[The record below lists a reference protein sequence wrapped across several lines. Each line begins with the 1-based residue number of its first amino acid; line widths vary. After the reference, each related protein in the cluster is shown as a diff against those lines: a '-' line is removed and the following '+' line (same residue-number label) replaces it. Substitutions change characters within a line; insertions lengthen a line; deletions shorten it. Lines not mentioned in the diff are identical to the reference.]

1 MCQLHVY
8 RVYLLCLSQSS
19 GPANK
24 KGTQP
29 KLRPHTVFSVSIK
42 FSNEIRGVCFYPAL
56 PCFLRHDIFFL
67 FVASVSRQMVNRSFL
82 LLREVYFV
90 AEGKSLQAWIYFFAW
105 WEHSF
110 LMWRVLSFDGVVLY
124 SLYAL
129 VVGIAH
135 LSQCNKG
142 LKIVW
147 IKTKLA
153 AFADNSHFSFL
164 SERQLPCLA
173 DTGSVLPA
181 AVFNPPCR
189 GISTFHICHG
199 TLQSLRCMAASRFLM
214 SPLRAVPS
222 SSEKRLPC
230 LKNPCRAVY
239 SAETGTPY
247 IY

>member
-1 MCQLHVY
+1 MTSATCT
-8 RVYLLCLSQSS
+8 
-19 GPANK
+19 NK

-56 PCFLRHDIFFL
+56 PCFLRHDIFLLVCRFC
-67 FVASVSRQMVNRSFL
+67 FQTNGKPFFL

-90 AEGKSLQAWIYFFAW
+90 AEGKSLQAWIYFFC
-105 WEHSF
+105 
-110 LMWRVLSFDGVVLY
+110 LMGTFFPDVACVVSRLFGLSFDGVVLH

-135 LSQCNKG
+135 LAQCNKG

-173 DTGSVLPA
+173 DIGSVLPA

-189 GISTFHICHG
+189 GISTFIFAMAPCNFCVAWL
-199 TLQSLRCMAASRFLM
+199 LQGFSC
-214 SPLRAVPS
+214 PLSVLFRVPPDS
-222 SSEKRLPC
+222 VFP
-230 LKNPCRAVY
+230 V
-239 SAETGTPY
+239 
-247 IY
+247 

>member
-1 MCQLHVY
+1 MTSATCT
-8 RVYLLCLSQSS
+8 
-19 GPANK
+19 NK

-29 KLRPHTVFSVSIK
+29 KLRPHTVFLVSIK

-56 PCFLRHDIFFL
+56 PCFLRHDIFLLVCRFC
-67 FVASVSRQMVNRSFL
+67 FQTNGKPFFSSFSRSVFCCRGQVSASVNLLFCLMGTFFPDVACVVSRLF
-82 LLREVYFV
+82 
-90 AEGKSLQAWIYFFAW
+90 G
-105 WEHSF
+105 
-110 LMWRVLSFDGVVLY
+110 LSFDGIVLH

-153 AFADNSHFSFL
+153 ASADNSHFSFL

-173 DTGSVLPA
+173 DIGSVLPA

-199 TLQSLRCMAASRFLM
+199 TLQFLCCMAASRFLM

-222 SSEKRLPC
+222 SS
-230 LKNPCRAVY
+230 
-239 SAETGTPY
+239 G
-247 IY
+247 

>member
-1 MCQLHVY
+1 MKYTVY
-8 RVYLLCLSQSS
+8 VFTPLCR
-19 GPANK
+19 AFY
-24 KGTQP
+24 GT
-29 KLRPHTVFSVSIK
+29 TFS
-42 FSNEIRGVCFYPAL
+42 
-56 PCFLRHDIFFL
+56 FL
-67 FVASVSRQMVNRSFL
+67 FVASASRQMVNRSFL

-90 AEGKSLQAWIYFFAW
+90 AEGKSLQAWIYFFC
-105 WEHSF
+105 
-110 LMWRVLSFDGVVLY
+110 LMGTFFPDVACVVSRLFGLSFDGIVLH

-135 LSQCNKG
+135 LAQFNKG

-153 AFADNSHFSFL
+153 VSADNSHSSFL

-199 TLQSLRCMAASRFLM
+199 ALQFLRCMAASRFLM

-222 SSEKRLPC
+222 SS
-230 LKNPCRAVY
+230 
-239 SAETGTPY
+239 G
-247 IY
+247 

>member
-1 MCQLHVY
+1 MSIVFIFCVYRNPLVLQTKRGHNRSCAPTPFFQCQLNLVMKYAVY
-8 RVYLLCLSQSS
+8 VFTPLCR
-19 GPANK
+19 AFY
-24 KGTQP
+24 GT
-29 KLRPHTVFSVSIK
+29 TFS
-42 FSNEIRGVCFYPAL
+42 
-56 PCFLRHDIFFL
+56 FL

-90 AEGKSLQAWIYFFAW
+90 AEGKSLQAWIYFFC
-105 WEHSF
+105 
-110 LMWRVLSFDGVVLY
+110 LMGTFFPDVACVVSRLFGLSFDGIVLH

-135 LSQCNKG
+135 LAQFNKG

-153 AFADNSHFSFL
+153 ASADNSHSSFL

-173 DTGSVLPA
+173 DIGSVLPA

-189 GISTFHICHG
+189 GFSTFHICHG

-222 SSEKRLPC
+222 SS
-230 LKNPCRAVY
+230 
-239 SAETGTPY
+239 G
-247 IY
+247 